1 MNLRRFVSFPDNHS
15 QHKTTVC
22 KKICGAFKDQHSS
35 AISTDLTNSRQMEL
49 ETTRICFKASFSKN
63 LFADHKLKI
72 RITFFLQ
79 TSQGQHHKHLNNKD
93 WKKAKSL
100 LTLSEAHWQLTT
112 VRSILCSFQVPHK
125 YHSSS
130 YSYHISVGNILMTLE
145 APAFKTK
152 KIKHCSKGE
161 ASWIFAPGLSSELIS
176 GSNFCFHVWRYC
188 KISAQSTAF
197 GSNHVA

>member
-1 MNLRRFVSFPDNHS
+1 MNLRGFVSFPDNHS

-152 KIKHCSKGE
+152 KNKTLQQRRGQLNICTRTLQWTNIWEQFLFSCLKV
-161 ASWIFAPGLSSELIS
+161 LQD
-176 GSNFCFHVWRYC
+176 FCTDYC
-188 KISAQSTAF
+188 FWQ
-197 GSNHVA
+197 

>member
-152 KIKHCSKGE
+152 KNKTLQQRRGQLNICTRTLQWTNIWEQFLFSCLKV
-161 ASWIFAPGLSSELIS
+161 LQD
-176 GSNFCFHVWRYC
+176 FCTVYC
-188 KISAQSTAF
+188 FWQ
-197 GSNHVA
+197 